1 MEVHSHTHTPRKKW
15 THYFWE
21 FFMLFLAITLGF
33 FVENQREHFIESKR
47 TKEYAYMFK
56 RDLVSDTLL
65 LKRFLDTKDS
75 STKEFDW
82 LIRFYKTPKEEITF
96 GQWDSMHNH
105 SINLNF
111 FKPSDATYSL
121 LKSSGNL
128 RYFLDTTLLSKISEY
143 DSWNQ
148 ASNEFRGMANSL
160 YGGLSSNHQLRSNIL
175 SRQFLRKHKN
185 TQPGILLKDA
195 GYDFESWD
203 ESAAINVNYCRS
215 LSIMYNHFYPQIK
228 RVATELIIL
237 LNKKYHLN

>member
-1 MEVHSHTHTPRKKW
+1 
-15 THYFWE
+15 
-21 FFMLFLAITLGF
+21 MLFLAITLGF

-47 TKEYAYMFK
+47 AKEYAYMLK

-65 LKRFLDTKDS
+65 LNRFLTIKDS
-75 STKEFDW
+75 STKEFNW

-105 SINLNF
+105 SVSMNV
-111 FKPSDATYSL
+111 FKPGDATYSL
-121 LKSSGNL
+121 LKNSGNL
-128 RYFLDTTLLSKISEY
+128 RYFLDTALLGKIAEY

-148 ASNEFRGMANSL
+148 ALNEFKGIANSL
-160 YGGLSSNHQLRSNIL
+160 YGGLSSNHQLKSNIL
-175 SRQFLRKHKN
+175 SGQFFRKQKN

-203 ESAAINVNYCRS
+203 ESAAINVNYLRS
-215 LSIMYNHFYPQIK
+215 LSTMYNHFYPQIK
-228 RVATELIIL
+228 RVATELIVL